1 MKTRTR
7 SRRMNSHKRSKR
19 SKKSKRSKRSK
30 RSKKSKRSKRHKRSR
45 RSMTK
50 YGGGFLDYLMPEIQT
65 AKKETVTNALLFG
78 IYKSLEKEN
87 IKEYHQL
94 KEDMQDFINIKY

>member
-19 SKKSKRSKRSK
+19 SKRHKRSKRSK
-30 RSKKSKRSKRHKRSR
+30 RSKRHKRSRRRR

-78 IYKSLEKEN
+78 IYKSLDNNNNK
-87 IKEYHQL
+87 KYSKL
-94 KEDMQDFINIKY
+94 KEEMQEFIIRD